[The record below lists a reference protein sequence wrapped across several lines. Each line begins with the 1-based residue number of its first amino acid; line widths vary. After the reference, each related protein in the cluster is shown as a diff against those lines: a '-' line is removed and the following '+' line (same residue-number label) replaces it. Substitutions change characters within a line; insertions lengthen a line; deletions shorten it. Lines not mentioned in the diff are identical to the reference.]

1 MEIRLPRGHHNG
13 FTGPAP
19 PPAALAGSTLTRGSM
34 MPNQKRST
42 AGTTP
47 VLDGPRWRAL
57 LEARWQARLTEL
69 TEISLA
75 YQAAA
80 ETSADAWMDQPDQRE
95 PQVLLGRAVA
105 PCRKLA
111 DVEEALARL
120 AAGRYGRCE
129 QCESA
134 IPAGLLA
141 LIPEARYCARCDA
154 EYAAAPV
161 RR

>member
-1 MEIRLPRGHHNG
+1 
-13 FTGPAP
+13 
-19 PPAALAGSTLTRGSM
+19 
-34 MPNQKRST
+34 MPNQERST

-69 TEISLA
+69 TELSLA
-75 YQAAA
+75 YHAAA
-80 ETSADAWMDQPDQRE
+80 ETSVDAWVDQPDQHE
-95 PQVLLGRAVA
+95 AQVLLGRAVA
-105 PCRKLA
+105 ARRKLA
-111 DVEEALARL
+111 DVEEALGRL
-120 AAGRYGRCE
+120 ASGRYGRCE

-141 LIPEARYCARCDA
+141 LIPEARYCPRCDA